1 MSNHTVVADSNFS
14 RIGSDELKDYA
25 VYALCKAGCCTFI
38 YNTVQFEIKANDL
51 LVIREQQLMQ
61 HIKADAAF
69 EVLVLYIHFPFVEKS
84 TPDVNFDVRSE
95 LLLTANPA
103 LQLNPKEFERVT
115 DDIHVIIERGNDHEH
130 HFQKDVLSA
139 CCLLFLLDIFDVQN
153 RIYGSS
159 HVSVRSSH
167 LVTAFMEMLKSGEY
181 KQHREVSYY
190 ADKLFVTSKHL
201 SAVCRMVTGRTANY
215 WINHFVKLAI
225 HQQLRSERLSVVEVS
240 EMFNFSS
247 PAHFSRYVQ
256 AQLGEP
262 PTAIREK

>member
-14 RIGSDELKDYA
+14 RIGNDELKDYA

-130 HFQKDVLSA
+130 HFQKDVLGYFRCPKSHLWLISCISA
-139 CCLLFLLDIFDVQN
+139 LISSRN
-153 RIYGSS
+153 SIYG
-159 HVSVRSSH
+159 
-167 LVTAFMEMLKSGEY
+167 
-181 KQHREVSYY
+181 
-190 ADKLFVTSKHL
+190 
-201 SAVCRMVTGRTANY
+201 N
-215 WINHFVKLAI
+215 
-225 HQQLRSERLSVVEVS
+225 VE
-240 EMFNFSS
+240 
-247 PAHFSRYVQ
+247 
-256 AQLGEP
+256 
-262 PTAIREK
+262 KW